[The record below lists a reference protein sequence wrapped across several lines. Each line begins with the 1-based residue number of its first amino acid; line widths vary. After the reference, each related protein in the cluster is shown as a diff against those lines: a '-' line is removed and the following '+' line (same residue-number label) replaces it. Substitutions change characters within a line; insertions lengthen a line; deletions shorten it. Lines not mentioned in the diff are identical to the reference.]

1 MLAFNEGKAC
11 DSIVRRLEEREGCSR
26 SDMRWPEQEQHK
38 APIEVAFKLGNQLFA
53 LEHTGIEP
61 FGGHVEM
68 ENRAKT
74 WYTPITDGLKDAL
87 GTTALYELFIPVNA
101 FQGKKK
107 LDIRIIQNA
116 LIDWVKRTAPTMPH
130 LGRGKGSHVG
140 PVEVSEVPFKV
151 TLSRSEP
158 RRIPISFQIRH
169 EAKDIEKLRAK
180 RIQKAIDKKFPKL
193 AHWKTEENA
202 KTVLVLEANDIQLT
216 APDLVAD
223 TFVPLVKDRADRP
236 DETYLVGTF
245 MTPSWYVWPILIG
258 DKTYDDIVH
267 NNETEHW
274 EFDPAKLG
282 ALTKLAVSGP
292 ASSNP
297 GHSQVRDAPR

>member
-1 MLAFNEGKAC
+1 MLKFNEGKCC
-11 DSIVRRLEEREGCSR
+11 DAVVRRLEERGACSR
-26 SDMRWPEQEQHK
+26 SDTRWPEQERHE
-38 APIEVAFKLGNQLFA
+38 APIEFAFKLGDQLFA

-74 WYTPITDGLKDAL
+74 WYVPITDGLKGAL
-87 GTTALYELFIPVNA
+87 GTTALYELYIPINA

-140 PVEVSEVPFKV
+140 PTDVSEVPFKV

-169 EAKDIEKLRAK
+169 EVKDVEKLRAK
-180 RIQKAIDKKFPKL
+180 RMQKAIDKKFPKL
-193 AHWKTEENA
+193 AHWKTDEKA
-202 KTVLVLEANDIQLT
+202 KTVLVLEANDVQLT

-223 TFVPLVKDRADRP
+223 TFIPLVKNRADRP

-245 MTPSWYVWPILIG
+245 MSPSWYVWPILIG
-258 DKTYDDIVH
+258 DKTYNDFVRDD
-267 NNETEHW
+267 ETDHW
-274 EFDPAKLG
+274 EFDPAKLNT
-282 ALTKLAVSGP
+282 LTKGAAGP
-292 ASSNP
+292 AANP
-297 GHSQVRDAPR
+297 DPS

>member
-1 MLAFNEGKAC
+1 MLAFNEGKTC

-74 WYTPITDGLKDAL
+74 WYAPITDCLKDAL
-87 GTTALYELFIPVNA
+87 GTTALFELYIPINA
-101 FQGKKK
+101 FQNMKK
-107 LDIRIIQNA
+107 LDRRIIQNA

-140 PVEVSEVPFKV
+140 PTAVSQVPFKV

-169 EAKDIEKLRAK
+169 EVKDIEKLRAK

-193 AHWKTEENA
+193 AYWKTDENA
-202 KTVLVLEANDIQLT
+202 KTILVLEANDVQLT

-223 TFVPLVKDRADRP
+223 TFVPLVKDRADKP

-258 DKTYDDIVH
+258 DKTYDDIVKSD
-267 NNETEHW
+267 ETEHW
-274 EFDPAKLG
+274 EFDPAKLDN
-282 ALTKLAVSGP
+282 LTKPSATGP
-292 ASSNP
+292 TTANL
-297 GHSQVRDAPR
+297 GHSRAQDGPR